1 MEPKKSSAQHQ
12 PHAMEP
18 KKSSPRGAGAV
29 AATATEAESPLS
41 SLFYPPA
48 PAMVNRNGLLPK
60 VIPRTQRTVNI
71 HHLMIRHVLG
81 HLCIMVVEIIST
93 AALQPRKRQNP
104 PLTTKGTRKIQS
116 QILMAT
122 GGKAH
127 FITKRTWWPLLGE
140 QGTEG
145 GQ

>member
-1 MEPKKSSAQHQ
+1 QMGKIRSCTALFTKG
-12 PHAMEP
+12 
-18 KKSSPRGAGAV
+18 RAGAHKLARQV
-29 AATATEAESPLS
+29 
-41 SLFYPPA
+41 
-48 PAMVNRNGLLPK
+48 MVNRNGLLPK

-140 QGTEG
+140 Q
-145 GQ
+145 